1 MLAFTSVYFS
11 ESGLFNGLRPI
22 QTKNYLAFERILIV
36 IFGARRALR
45 FRGRAV
51 GRIPAD
57 EASSEDYIG
66 NFSFRQENA
75 VIDFSV
81 VGLSSPRYPRR
92 LLCLARFNEGP
103 TGALNIIGSP
113 VFAPRPLFPS
123 GSRSPSACRESS
135 RLYASGPSSIEIFS
149 APR

>member
-36 IFGARRALR
+36 IFGARRGLR

-51 GRIPAD
+51 GRILDD
-57 EASSEDYIG
+57 EAISEDYIG

-92 LLCLARFNEGP
+92 LLCLARFNEGSP
-103 TGALNIIGSP
+103 GALNIIGSP
-113 VFAPRPLFPS
+113 VLHLGHCFLVVQEA
-123 GSRSPSACRESS
+123 PSAGRESS